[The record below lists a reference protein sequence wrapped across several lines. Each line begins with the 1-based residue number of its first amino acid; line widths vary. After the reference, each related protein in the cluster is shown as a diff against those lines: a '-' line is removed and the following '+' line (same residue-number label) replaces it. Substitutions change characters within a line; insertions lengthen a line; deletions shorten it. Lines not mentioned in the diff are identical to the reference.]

1 MEDMITTIVEELLDG
16 QTVYTTEREY
26 SYNDSAAF
34 LTVEDSVD
42 LDQLESKLVQM
53 FMRRNGEGYRKD
65 DAENV
70 AMNIAF
76 YHHRALLEMAK
87 EIEPDVA
94 QKRKQDAALDKAGDE
109 LNWRDM

>member
-1 MEDMITTIVEELLDG
+1 MELVDQIMQELLDG
-16 QTVYTTEREY
+16 QTVYTTERGY
-26 SYNDSAAF
+26 SYDDSAAF
-34 LTVEDSVD
+34 LSVEDFEA
-42 LDQLESKLVQM
+42 LDQQESLLVQM
-53 FMRRNGEGYRKD
+53 FMRRNGEDFRKND
-65 DAENV
+65 VVNV

-87 EIEPDVA
+87 HIEPGVA